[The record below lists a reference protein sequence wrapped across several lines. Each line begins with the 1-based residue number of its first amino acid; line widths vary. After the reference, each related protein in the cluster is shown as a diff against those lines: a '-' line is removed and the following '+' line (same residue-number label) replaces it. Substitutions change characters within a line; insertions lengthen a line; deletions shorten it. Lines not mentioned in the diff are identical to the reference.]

1 MGKPRVLLADDHALV
16 VEAFKKLEAG
26 VEILGTVKDERELL
40 STALRLK
47 PDVIVIEL
55 GIESLNGLSAG
66 QELKRRLPKSKLI
79 VLSMNENYDIAI
91 DALRRWAAA
100 CLLKKSAGSELL
112 KAIREVVKGKSYVTP
127 KVSRRLLDTV
137 IGGSQPDHLKSLTAR
152 QREVLRLL
160 AEGRTMKQVAA
171 ILNLS
176 ARTIAFHKYH
186 IMEEFGLK
194 TNSDLIRFAIR
205 EHILT

>member
-1 MGKPRVLLADDHALV
+1 MRKPRVLLADDRALV
-16 VEAFKKLEAG
+16 VEAFKKLEAR
-26 VEILGTVKDERELL
+26 VEILGTVKDEHDLL

-55 GIESLNGLSAG
+55 GIELLNGLSSG

-91 DALRRWAAA
+91 DALRHWASA

-127 KVSRRLLDTV
+127 KVSRRLLDTI
-137 IGGSQPDHLKSLTAR
+137 IGGSQPDHFKSLTAR

-205 EHILT
+205 ERILS

>member
-55 GIESLNGLSAG
+55 GIESLNCLSAG

-91 DALRRWAAA
+91 DALRRWASA

-137 IGGSQPDHLKSLTAR
+137 VGGSQPDHLKSLTAR
-152 QREVLRLL
+152 QREVLGLL

-171 ILNLS
+171 MLNLS

>member
-16 VEAFKKLEAG
+16 VEAFKKLGAG
-26 VEILGTVKDERELL
+26 VEILGTVKEERELL
-40 STALRLK
+40 LTAVRLK
-47 PDVIVIEL
+47 PDVIVINLSVEL
-55 GIESLNGLSAG
+55 LNGLSAG
-66 QELKRRLPKSKLI
+66 RELKRRLPQSKLI
-79 VLSMNENYDIAI
+79 VLSMDDNYDLAI
-91 DALRRWAAA
+91 DALRHWASA

-112 KAIREVVKGKSYVTP
+112 KAIREVLKGKSYVTP
-127 KVSRRLLDTV
+127 KVSRRLLDTIV
-137 IGGSQPDHLKSLTAR
+137 GGSQPEHVKSLTPR

-176 ARTIAFHKYH
+176 TRTIAFHKYH

-194 TNSDLIRFAIR
+194 TNSALIRFAIR
-205 EHILT
+205 EDLLT

>member
-66 QELKRRLPKSKLI
+66 QELKGRLPTSKLI

-91 DALRRWAAA
+91 DALRRWASA
-100 CLLKKSAGSELL
+100 CVLKKSAGSELL
-112 KAIREVVKGKSYVTP
+112 KAIREVVKGKSYVTR

-137 IGGSQPDHLKSLTAR
+137 VGGSPPDHLKSLTAR

>member
-16 VEAFKKLEAG
+16 IEAFKKLEAG

-55 GIESLNGLSAG
+55 GIESLNGLNAG

-91 DALRRWAAA
+91 DALRRWASA

-137 IGGSQPDHLKSLTAR
+137 VGGSQPDHLKSLTAR
-152 QREVLRLL
+152 QREVLGLL

-171 ILNLS
+171 MLNLS